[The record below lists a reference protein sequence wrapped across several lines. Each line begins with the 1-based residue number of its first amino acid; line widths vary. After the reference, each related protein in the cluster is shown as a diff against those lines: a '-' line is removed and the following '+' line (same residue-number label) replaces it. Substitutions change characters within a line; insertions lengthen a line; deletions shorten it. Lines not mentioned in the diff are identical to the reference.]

1 MPMNPLN
8 PFELTKADFLDHDE
22 MRKRLQSFIADL
34 LANDFEQ
41 LCALMYRHDVSESAF
56 NQALSFSTDEERTA
70 AIAELVIQREMQKME
85 TRAAYAKQKNEGK
98 LKA

>member
-1 MPMNPLN
+1 MPMNPMN
-8 PFELTKADFLDHDE
+8 PFELTKADFLDHE
-22 MRKRLQSFIADL
+22 TMRSRLQLFIADL
-34 LANDFEQ
+34 LTNDFEQ

-56 NQALSFSTDEERTA
+56 NQALGFSTDEERTA

-85 TRAAYAKQKNEGK
+85 SRAAYTKQKNEGK

>member
-1 MPMNPLN
+1 MPMNPIN
-8 PFELTKADFLDHDE
+8 PFELTKTDFLDHDT
-22 MRKRLQSFIADL
+22 MRKRLQLFVADL

-41 LCALMYRHDVSESAF
+41 LCALMYRHDVNENAF

-70 AIAELVIQREMQKME
+70 GIAELVIQREMQKME
-85 TRAAYAKQKNEGK
+85 SRMAYAKQKNEGK

>member
-1 MPMNPLN
+1 MPLNPMN
-8 PFELTKADFLDHDE
+8 PFELKKADFLDHDT
-22 MRKRLQSFIADL
+22 MRKRLQLFVADL

-41 LCALMYRHDVSESAF
+41 LCALMYRHDVNENAF

-85 TRAAYAKQKNEGK
+85 TRMAYSKQRNEGK

>member
-1 MPMNPLN
+1 
-8 PFELTKADFLDHDE
+8 
-22 MRKRLQSFIADL
+22 
-34 LANDFEQ
+34 
-41 LCALMYRHDVSESAF
+41 MYRHDVSESAF
-56 NQALSFSTDEERTA
+56 NKALSFSTDEERTA

>member
-1 MPMNPLN
+1 MPMNPIN
-8 PFELTKADFLDHDE
+8 PFELTKTDFLDHDTLHS
-22 MRKRLQSFIADL
+22 RLRLFIADL
-34 LANDFEQ
+34 LTNDFEQ
-41 LCALMYRHDVSESAF
+41 LCALMYRHDVNESAF

-85 TRAAYAKQKNEGK
+85 TRMAYAKQKNEGK